1 MSQVSPLYAT
11 SLQVSL
17 QSQPDCITATP
28 CRPLFL
34 DALPARQSDQ
44 DSSRQAI
51 YFGIGLVAQKTL
63 TKGLSINYLGYLLGA
78 EQARRSMGLGM
89 VIQLVADQLALDDRP
104 DLKDDVTTMSS
115 RIVGQSMSIA
125 DRMGLG
131 GNYRVMLASDMQH
144 EEGFHENNEH
154 VRTYLSD
161 KGLPGPVENYT
172 RLQLAI
178 TRQMQDRYNVTTK
191 LSWAVSGADGKFDER
206 FFDNHYAG
214 MDGNRLTCV
223 YSHAGRTLDP
233 ARPRVSP
240 YFVHSPEN
248 HLLLSIEDDWQQKWD
263 MLQQNKGRIT
273 TAVKEHVEMIVGNYE
288 DMIAPL
294 HGTDTGQKLG
304 SLQRAIL

>member
-206 FFDNHYAG
+206 FS
-214 MDGNRLTCV
+214 TTI
-223 YSHAGRTLDP
+223 TL
-233 ARPRVSP
+233 A
-240 YFVHSPEN
+240 
-248 HLLLSIEDDWQQKWD
+248 W
-263 MLQQNKGRIT
+263 M
-273 TAVKEHVEMIVGNYE
+273 A
-288 DMIAPL
+288 
-294 HGTDTGQKLG
+294 TG
-304 SLQRAIL
+304 